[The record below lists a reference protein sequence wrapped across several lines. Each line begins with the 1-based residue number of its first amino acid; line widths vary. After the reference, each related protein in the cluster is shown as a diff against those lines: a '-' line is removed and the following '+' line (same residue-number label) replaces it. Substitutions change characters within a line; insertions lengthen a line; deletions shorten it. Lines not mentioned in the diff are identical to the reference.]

1 MKETG
6 YEVVG
11 YTRKSKG
18 EKDDIIRIRLLN
30 LMLEKLKTRS
40 LADKVF
46 VSPNSSADD
55 SFNQRDEKKP
65 VEMMSYLIA
74 NGDTQDMLKYISDKE
89 KKIILV
95 AIDYAGLTINCEDLK
110 SFLSSVKEIVIDQ
123 ILSKNKVRMY
133 TSGELLN
140 NEEKLKEFD
149 CRKNCLQRS
158 K

>member
-1 MKETG
+1 MKEIG

-46 VSPNSSADD
+46 VSPNS
-55 SFNQRDEKKP
+55 EMKKKP

-95 AIDYAGLTINCEDLK
+95 AIDYAGLTTNCEDLK
-110 SFLSSVKEIVIDQ
+110 NFLSSVKEIVIDQ

>member
-1 MKETG
+1 
-6 YEVVG
+6 
-11 YTRKSKG
+11 
-18 EKDDIIRIRLLN
+18 
-30 LMLEKLKTRS
+30 MLEKLKTRS
-40 LADKVF
+40 LADRVF
-46 VSPNSSADD
+46 VSPNSSANDP
-55 SFNQRDEKKP
+55 FNQRDEKKP
-65 VEMMSYLIA
+65 VEMMSHLIA
-74 NGDTQDMLKYISDKE
+74 NGDTQDMLRYISDKE

-95 AIDYAGLTINCEDLK
+95 AIDYAGLTTNCEDLK
-110 SFLSSVKEIVIDQ
+110 SFLSTYSSVKEIVIDQ